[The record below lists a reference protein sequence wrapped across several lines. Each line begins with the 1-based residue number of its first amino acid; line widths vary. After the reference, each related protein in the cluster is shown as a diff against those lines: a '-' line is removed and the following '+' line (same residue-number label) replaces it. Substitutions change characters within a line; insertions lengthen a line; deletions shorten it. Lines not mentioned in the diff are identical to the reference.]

1 MCILLIC
8 VFKLPKLLKT
18 QLHSVQLYVGPFFTF
33 KKKSKFS
40 LHIPNIMFFNI
51 FPYNKYT
58 MGLWELKWFIFSSYQ
73 YAVMESGWHLLDK
86 MNYNLCAWLQLLT
99 TTSQHCEQQNKYPAA
114 NEASDFSLFT
124 ISYHSMLK
132 SKTEM
137 QLYQLR
143 HAWRW
148 NIYNTNGSLEV

>member
-51 FPYNKYT
+51 FLYNKYT

-73 YAVMESGWHLLDK
+73 YAVMESGWHLLDI
-86 MNYNLCAWLQLLT
+86 MNYNLWAWLQLLT
-99 TTSQHCEQQNKYPAA
+99 TTSQQCEAP
-114 NEASDFSLFT
+114 D
-124 ISYHSMLK
+124 
-132 SKTEM
+132 SKT
-137 QLYQLR
+137 
-143 HAWRW
+143 
-148 NIYNTNGSLEV
+148 NILQQTRPQTFLSLPSPTIPCLKAKLKCNFIN